1 MYEACN
7 TARIGSHFRRRSLPR
22 YLISEGNLITE
33 KAGGPTIHS
42 VHACVLK
49 VLSFSSVNS
58 SSDAPLGMQS
68 LLVVT
73 FDAFRV
79 QTEGWEAWTRLI
91 FKGNNSGD
99 LVWRGVGEHPPLHF
113 VCVVGLLS
121 SSKSILP

>member
-7 TARIGSHFRRRSLPR
+7 IARIGSQFSTRSLPR
-22 YLISEGNLITE
+22 YLVKGNSITE
-33 KAGGPTIHS
+33 KAGGPTMHS

-49 VLSFSSVNS
+49 VLSFSSVDN
-58 SSDAPLGMQS
+58 SSDAPLGMQP
-68 LLVVT
+68 LLVIT
-73 FDAFRV
+73 CDASRV

-99 LVWRGVGEHPPLHF
+99 LVWRGVGEHPPLQF
-113 VCVVGLLS
+113 ACVVGLSS